1 MASTSRRRAHLPATL
16 RLRGSQRVQTKQLHV
31 LSGLTYAGERTEG
44 AFKAFSISDLTR
56 FYEVF
61 AVVSQRQGWKADW
74 ESQRYLME
82 EIFRGKRHMAS

>member
-1 MASTSRRRAHLPATL
+1 MGSRTRAGSRVQAPATMQAAHEPGL
-16 RLRGSQRVQTKQLHV
+16 GS
-31 LSGLTYAGERTEG
+31 AGRAQKELQ
-44 AFKAFSISDLTR
+44 SISHLRANTV

-61 AVVSQRQGWKADW
+61 AIVSQRQGWEAEW